1 MSDTRA
7 EFTIINRRS
16 FARYLAVLGT
26 GVAVGAAANGN
37 LRISPSALAQSTETV
52 DPTATREAELA
63 ELHALQTQVAN
74 PEVCSTATPGQPT
87 ATATQVP
94 PSGAGIP
101 LSYAGIWT
109 ITVLGIVP
117 IPGTNA
123 SHPQGQFMQVTMT
136 MAHTTDS
143 SQLVPY
149 ADFQLEDGA
158 GRLSYVNQ
166 TINRTLLGNDWLLGV
181 PPGTSQDRSL
191 IFDVAVNATE
201 PFLLESKSDP
211 TFRVQ
216 MKIEQR
222 G

>member
-1 MSDTRA
+1 
-7 EFTIINRRS
+7 
-16 FARYLAVLGT
+16 
-26 GVAVGAAANGN
+26 
-37 LRISPSALAQSTETV
+37 
-52 DPTATREAELA
+52 
-63 ELHALQTQVAN
+63 
-74 PEVCSTATPGQPT
+74 
-87 ATATQVP
+87 
-94 PSGAGIP
+94 
-101 LSYAGIWT
+101 
-109 ITVLGIVP
+109 
-117 IPGTNA
+117 
-123 SHPQGQFMQVTMT
+123 MT